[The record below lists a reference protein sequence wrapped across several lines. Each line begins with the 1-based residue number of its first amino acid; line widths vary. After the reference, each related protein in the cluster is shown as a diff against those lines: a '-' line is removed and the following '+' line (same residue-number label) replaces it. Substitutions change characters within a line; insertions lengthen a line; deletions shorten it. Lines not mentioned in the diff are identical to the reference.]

1 MIKKLATGFML
12 LVMWA
17 SASGAGESLKA
28 FQVSSIEEI
37 TAERNNQ
44 SFMVV
49 IWSVNCPPCIKE
61 LSNIQEYRNEFSKT
75 SLVLVATDGP
85 QYSETVQQILF
96 DNQLAQ
102 MDNWIFTGSMPER
115 LRHAIDPGWY
125 GELPRTYFYDAIH
138 QRVSHSGALTRTMLE
153 RWLNK

>member
-125 GELPRTYFYDAIH
+125 GELPRTYFYDVIH